1 MEIPAVNPI
10 PQAASEPVPDTTH
23 YRGLAI
29 TLRTFQIN
37 RSGFWTLDIT
47 IASRVRIR
55 SFSRPETY
63 ATRAQAA
70 AACRAFG
77 RSIID
82 GTVANCSVRDL

>member
-1 MEIPAVNPI
+1 MEIPAVHAI
-10 PQAASEPVPDTTH
+10 QQSSSESLPDTTH

-37 RSGFWTLDIT
+37 RSGLWTLDIT

-63 ATRAQAA
+63 PTRAQAA

-77 RSIID
+77 
-82 GTVANCSVRDL
+82 